1 MYSNEQRL
9 FRRPGISMEGVGL
22 GLVVGCTGQRSQGG
36 SVWGIVV
43 LFLQVYMYIHVS
55 STCKEDGEH

>member
-1 MYSNEQRL
+1 MYSNEQRS

-36 SVWGIVV
+36 KRLGNCGTT
-43 LFLQVYMYIHVS
+43 YM
-55 STCKEDGEH
+55 TCKLNKYCTFMYM